1 MSKARHESDD
11 FTSGTI
17 ACEQALLLGESQEV
31 TREPHTE
38 GDASVRGGERKES
51 SPFSPPLVVRAFSRG
66 SLRLPL
72 KWRASSKASGTR
84 DVDPHGR
91 L

>member
-1 MSKARHESDD
+1 MT
-11 FTSGTI
+11 FNTSGTI
-17 ACEQALLLGESQEV
+17 ACDQAHLLGESREV
-31 TREPHTE
+31 TREPHAK
-38 GDASVRGGERKES
+38 GDASVKGGERKES
-51 SPFSPPLVVRAFSRG
+51 SSFSPPLVACAFSGG

-84 DVDPHGR
+84 DVDPHER